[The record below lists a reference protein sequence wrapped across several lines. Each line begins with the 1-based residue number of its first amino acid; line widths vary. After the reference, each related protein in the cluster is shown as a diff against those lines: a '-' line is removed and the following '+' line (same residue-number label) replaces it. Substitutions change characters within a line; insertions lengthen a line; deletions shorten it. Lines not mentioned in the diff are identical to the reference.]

1 MPENTLFDHLAA
13 AFGGGP
19 DREEAYGEGR
29 LKRAR
34 TDDALARAR
43 VNRDKAIA
51 RSRVGGA
58 ESLQD
63 VDLTDVLMGE
73 LGSDFSGVQQGRLR
87 DQEHGFRE
95 QIADPETAMPERQ
108 YAAQAVA
115 GRPFNFL
122 DSMGQGEYADIRD
135 PDAGVQQTDLGVQVE
150 DAYRAL
156 AEQRRQPGS
165 TSEPLVRAV
174 DPETGQEVYVPRG
187 QGAGMRPAP
196 RGQSPQDAAMNA
208 LAREV
213 GSSAYYQNW
222 ESLPDEERA
231 QAAIEIVNQLFGQQQ
246 GQPEPPPAP
255 GGDGEPDEGG
265 FVPQKVYVDANG
277 NRARYLGNGQ
287 WEEIAPQG

>member
-43 VNRDKAIA
+43 MNRDKAIA

-87 DQEHGFRE
+87 GQEHDFRG
-95 QIADPETAMPERQ
+95 QIADPATAMDERQ

-122 DSMGQGEYADIRD
+122 DSMGQGEYADVRA
-135 PDAGVQQTDLGVQVE
+135 PESGVQQSALG
-150 DAYRAL
+150 DAMVGAQEALTRRRDRA
-156 AEQRRQPGS
+156 GG
-165 TSEPLVRAV
+165 SEPLVKAI
-174 DPETGQEVYVPRG
+174 DPETGQEIYVPRS
-187 QGAGMRPAP
+187 QGAGMQPAAT
-196 RGQSPQDAAMNA
+196 GQTPQDAAMAA

-222 ESLPDEERA
+222 ETMPEEERA
-231 QAAIEIVNQLFGQQQ
+231 QAAIEIVSKLFGQQAAPDT
-246 GQPEPPPAP
+246 GLEDQP
-255 GGDGEPDEGG
+255 DDSG